1 MGDGGYPMREDD
13 PAAAPGDGPPERDLV
28 VQAKRGDRRA
38 FGRLLRLHQRRV
50 FALGMRWLRNADDA
64 DDLVQETFVRAWQ
77 ALRRFDE
84 SRPFAPWILTIAA
97 NRAKTMAGR
106 ARPLEEVDEQIVWE
120 GPSPLDEAETSLRS
134 RVVRA
139 AVNALPEEQRVVLH
153 LRAVEDL
160 SYREIA
166 EALDLPIGT
175 VMSRLSRA
183 RETLRKRLGED
194 AGRER
199 ST

>member
-1 MGDGGYPMREDD
+1 MGDGGYPMREDE
-13 PAAAPGDGPPERDLV
+13 PVAAPGEATPERELV
-28 VQAKRGDRRA
+28 ERAKRGDRKA

-50 FALGMRWLRNADDA
+50 FALGMRWLRNGDDA

-77 ALRRFDE
+77 ALHRFDE
-84 SRPFAPWILTIAA
+84 TRPFAPWILTIAA

-106 ARPLEEVDEQIVWE
+106 ARPSEEIDERLVWE
-120 GPSPLDEAETSLRS
+120 GPSPAEDAETSALAAD
-134 RVVRA
+134 VRA
-139 AVNALPEEQRVVLH
+139 AVSALPEEQRVVLH
-153 LRAVEDL
+153 LRAVEEL

-166 EALDLPIGT
+166 DALDVPIGT

-183 RETLRKRLGED
+183 RETLRKRLGER

-199 ST
+199 PT